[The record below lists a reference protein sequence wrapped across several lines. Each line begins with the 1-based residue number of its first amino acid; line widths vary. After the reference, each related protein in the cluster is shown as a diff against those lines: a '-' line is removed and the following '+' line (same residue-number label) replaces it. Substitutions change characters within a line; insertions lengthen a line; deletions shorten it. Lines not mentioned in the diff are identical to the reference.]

1 MEGSNLTIT
10 ALKALG
16 LLFQIIQWSIVIRAI
31 LSWFPISKNNIFVK
45 LILQIT
51 EPILSPVRSLLENT
65 SFGRNSMIDFSPM
78 IALLIIWII
87 SGVIDIII

>member
-1 MEGSNLTIT
+1 MEGDNLTIT

-16 LLFQIIQWSIVIRAI
+16 LLFEIIQWSIVIRAI
-31 LSWFPISKNNIFVK
+31 LSWFPIPKNNIFVK

-51 EPILSPVRSLLENT
+51 EPILSPIRSLLEST

-78 IALLIIWII
+78 IALLILWII
-87 SGVIDIII
+87 SFFIDIMI